1 MIARTTTFSFALLT
15 IIIAINAESF
25 GGVFGLIVTWF
36 APLVG
41 PISVPMILGLLPL
54 FRHSENKSSIISMI
68 AGMMVFIAIK
78 AFFETSLAIEISAPI
93 IVTLILYVGLGFVFG
108 KSVPE
113 KVTKLINSLNYDGLS
128 SPASEK

>member
-1 MIARTTTFSFALLT
+1 
-15 IIIAINAESF
+15 
-25 GGVFGLIVTWF
+25 
-36 APLVG
+36 VG
-41 PISVPMILGLLPL
+41 PISVPMILGLLPF
-54 FRHSENKSSIISMI
+54 FRHSESKSSIISMI

-128 SPASEK
+128 SLASEK